1 MTMRRKKEERNYEL
15 RKKRRA
21 LCCPNCGW
29 RLMDAA
35 LDTKTQLITPVK
47 GRYPDYYLK
56 CGHCGA
62 EVGVIKT
69 E

>member
-1 MTMRRKKEERNYEL
+1 
-15 RKKRRA
+15 
-21 LCCPNCGW
+21 
-29 RLMDAA
+29 MDAA

-69 E
+69 EKN